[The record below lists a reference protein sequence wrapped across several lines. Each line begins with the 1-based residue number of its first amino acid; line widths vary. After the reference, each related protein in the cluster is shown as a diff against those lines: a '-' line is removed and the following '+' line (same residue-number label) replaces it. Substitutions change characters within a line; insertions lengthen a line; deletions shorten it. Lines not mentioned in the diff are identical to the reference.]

1 MHSKVNYF
9 EQHRLS
15 TSPSKTTTILF
26 LWTPR
31 PLPVPNPHGHLATL
45 RLHAGQL
52 QATRILVDE
61 AGGCLCGRGHSPHSF
76 SGISSRITS
85 CQGGQFSISS
95 INFYT
100 HHLSLASLFVG
111 LRESHIGQNR
121 HIKQLEHK
129 GVKGHHLSSQGG
141 RQEVVK
147 VFLVVWIRVGQ
158 HSIQRDVQ
166 SGSNFPSFTRF
177 LTRG

>member
-85 CQGGQFSISS
+85 CQGG
-95 INFYT
+95 
-100 HHLSLASLFVG
+100 

-129 GVKGHHLSSQGG
+129 GVKGYLC
-141 RQEVVK
+141 
-147 VFLVVWIRVGQ
+147 
-158 HSIQRDVQ
+158 
-166 SGSNFPSFTRF
+166 
-177 LTRG
+177 